1 MCYMQQH
8 RKKGKQYELFGV
20 KNPYFGTT
28 NYKYGNQKSPDKI
41 NGSEAKMYL
50 LYGDIWTGLRNSE
63 KKAEAWKAKKAFA
76 WKSILTKEK
85 DYTYKKYGLF
95 PL

>member
-50 LYGDIWTGLRNSE
+50 LYGDI
-63 KKAEAWKAKKAFA
+63 
-76 WKSILTKEK
+76 
-85 DYTYKKYGLF
+85 
-95 PL
+95 

>member
-1 MCYMQQH
+1 
-8 RKKGKQYELFGV
+8 
-20 KNPYFGTT
+20 
-28 NYKYGNQKSPDKI
+28 
-41 NGSEAKMYL
+41 MYL

-76 WKSILTKEK
+76 WKSILTKGK

-95 PL
+95 RL

>member
-1 MCYMQQH
+1 MLHATTY

-76 WKSILTKEK
+76 WKSILTKGK

>member
-63 KKAEAWKAKKAFA
+63 KKAKKAFA
-76 WKSILTKEK
+76 WKSILTKGK

>member
-1 MCYMQQH
+1 MQQH

-63 KKAEAWKAKKAFA
+63 KKAEAWK
-76 WKSILTKEK
+76 SILTKGK